1 MEKNNGL
8 SLSVILFV
16 VFLTLK
22 LSNVINWSW
31 WWVTS
36 PLWIP
41 FVLMIIVILIVVVI
55 GLISVIATLGQESE

>member
-1 MEKNNGL
+1 MKAHSSEVMVLNI
-8 SLSVILFV
+8 SLEMILFV

-22 LSNVINWSW
+22 LSGAIDWSW

-41 FVLMIIVILIVVVI
+41 VLVWVVI
-55 GLISVIATLGQESE
+55 GLIIMNSDR